1 VNVFRRINVD
11 WPLVGAALAL
21 TVFGIAMVYSAG
33 LTDRQPPI
41 RAIVNAWRM
50 QSIWLVIGLIA
61 AYGLSRAS
69 VRLIEWMTVPLY
81 SFGLLLLTLVLIPG
95 FGSGAGTAQS
105 QKGWLTIAGTRVGQ
119 PAEFAKLAVVLMLA
133 RVLAQRR
140 VGEVKS
146 IFDLWKPIL
155 VVLVPLGLILKQ
167 PDLGTG
173 IVFVGIFFGMLFWTG
188 TPWKLLLLLASPVIS
203 LILAFDT
210 RVWGTWL
217 VLLLL
222 LLLWYRPYLF
232 EGIAIAVGN
241 VSMGVIAPLLWDSLD
256 DYQKK
261 RLQVFIDPTVD
272 PRGSGYHVTQSRV
285 AIGSGGWFGQGYTQ
299 GPQKRLAFLPEQ
311 HTDFIFAVVG
321 EELGYIGVTL
331 ALTLFLL
338 LFLRVI
344 RVSERANDAF
354 GSMVAFGLLALWF
367 THVTENVG
375 MTLNLLPITG
385 IPLPFFSYG
394 GSFLLASWMA
404 VGILVRI
411 SSEGRGGGVGQL
423 RI

>member
-1 VNVFRRINVD
+1 
-11 WPLVGAALAL
+11 
-21 TVFGIAMVYSAG
+21 VYSAG
-33 LTDRQPPI
+33 LTEHPKAPI
-41 RAIVNAWRM
+41 ANAWRM
-50 QSIWLVIGLIA
+50 QTIWLVIGLIT
-61 AYGLSRAS
+61 AYGMSRAS

-81 SFGLLLLTLVLIPG
+81 SLALFLLFVVLIPG
-95 FGSGAGTAQS
+95 FGSGGGTAASQS
-105 QKGWLTIAGTRVGQ
+105 GWLTIAGKRLGQ

-133 RVLAQRR
+133 RVFAQRR
-140 VGEVKS
+140 LGGVKS
-146 IFDLWKPIL
+146 IFDLWKPI
-155 VVLVPLGLILKQ
+155 VVVFVPLALILKQ

-173 IVFVGIFFGMLFWTG
+173 IVFVGIFFGMLFWSG
-188 TPWKLLLLLASPVIS
+188 TPWKLMLLLASPVIS

-210 RVWGTWL
+210 KVWGTWL
-217 VLLLL
+217 VLLLML
-222 LLLWYRPYLF
+222 LVWYRPYLF
-232 EGIAIAVGN
+232 EGISIAVAN
-241 VSMGVIAPLLWDSLD
+241 VSMGVIAPLLWDSLGE
-256 DYQKK
+256 YQRN
-261 RLQVFIDPTVD
+261 RLRVFIDPTVD

-285 AIGSGGWFGQGYTQ
+285 AIGSGGWFGQGFTH

-321 EELGYIGVTL
+321 EELGYFGVTL

-344 RVSERANDAF
+344 RVSERANDSF
-354 GSMVAFGLLALWF
+354 GSLVAFGLLALWF

-394 GSFLLASWMA
+394 GSFLLACWMA
-404 VGILVRI
+404 VGVLVRI
-411 SSEGRGGGVGQL
+411 SSEGRGGGVAQL

>member
-1 VNVFRRINVD
+1 MLKRINVD
-11 WPLVGAALAL
+11 WPLVGAAFAL
-21 TVFGIAMVYSAG
+21 TIFGIAMVYSAG
-33 LTDRQPPI
+33 VTDRRIP
-41 RAIVNAWRM
+41 AVANAWRM
-50 QSIWLVIGLIA
+50 QSAWFVVALIA
-61 AYGLSRAS
+61 AYGMSRAS

-81 SFGLLLLTLVLIPG
+81 GLALFLLVIVLIPG
-95 FGSGAGTAQS
+95 LGSGAGTAAS
-105 QKGWLTIAGTRVGQ
+105 VHGWLTIAGKRLGQ

-133 RVLAQRR
+133 RVLARR
-140 VGEVKS
+140 RAGDVKS
-146 IFDLWKPIL
+146 LFDLWKPI
-155 VVLVPLGLILKQ
+155 VVVFVPLALILKQ

-173 IVFVGIFFGMLFWTG
+173 IVFVGIFFGMLFWAG
-188 TPWKLLLLLASPVIS
+188 TPWKVLVLLASPVIS

-210 RVWGTWL
+210 KVWGAWL
-217 VLLLL
+217 VLCLGLI
-222 LLLWYRPYLF
+222 LWYRPYVF
-232 EGIAIAVGN
+232 EGVALAMAN

-256 DYQKK
+256 DYQKN
-261 RLQVFIDPTVD
+261 RLKVFIDPTVD

-285 AIGSGGWFGQGYTQ
+285 AIGSGGWFGQGFTH
-299 GPQKRLAFLPEQ
+299 GPQKRLNFLPEQ

-321 EELGYIGVTL
+321 EELGYLGVMV
-331 ALTLFLL
+331 ALTLFLF

-344 RVSERANDAF
+344 RVSERANDSY
-354 GSMVAFGLLALWF
+354 GSLVAFGLLALWF

-404 VGILVRI
+404 VGVLARI
-411 SSEGRGGGVGQL
+411 SSEGRGGGAAQL

>member
-1 VNVFRRINVD
+1 MFRRINVD
-11 WPLVGAALAL
+11 WPLVGAAFAL

-33 LTDRQPPI
+33 LTDRP
-41 RAIVNAWRM
+41 RAAIAGAWRM
-50 QSIWLVIGLIA
+50 QITWLVIGLIA
-61 AYGLSRAS
+61 AYGMSRAS

-81 SFGLLLLTLVLIPG
+81 GLALFLLTIVLIPG
-95 FGSGAGTAQS
+95 LGSGGGTAASQS
-105 QKGWLTIAGTRVGQ
+105 GWLTIAGKRLGQ

-133 RVLAQRR
+133 RVFAQRR
-140 VGEVKS
+140 TGEVKS
-146 IFDLWKPIL
+146 IFDLWKPI
-155 VVLVPLGLILKQ
+155 VVVFVPLALILKQ

-173 IVFVGIFFGMLFWTG
+173 IVFVGIFFGMLFWAG
-188 TPWKLLLLLASPVIS
+188 TPWKLMVLLASPVIS

-210 RVWGTWL
+210 RVWGAWL
-217 VLLLL
+217 VFCIL

-232 EGIAIAVGN
+232 EGISIAVAN
-241 VSMGVIAPLLWDSLD
+241 VSMGVIAPLLWDSLGE
-256 DYQKK
+256 YQRN
-261 RLQVFIDPTVD
+261 RLKVFIDPTVD

-285 AIGSGGWFGQGYTQ
+285 AIGSGGWFGQGFTH

-321 EELGYIGVTL
+321 EELGYLGVTL

-344 RVSERANDAF
+344 RVSERANDSY
-354 GSMVAFGLLALWF
+354 GSLVAFGLLALWF

-404 VGILVRI
+404 VGVLVRI
-411 SSEGRGGGVGQL
+411 SSEGRGGGAAQL

>member
-1 VNVFRRINVD
+1 MLRRINVD

-21 TVFGIAMVYSAG
+21 TAFGIAMVYSAG
-33 LTDRQPPI
+33 LTEHP
-41 RAIVNAWRM
+41 VKGVTNAWRM
-50 QSIWLVIGLIA
+50 QATWFVIAFIA
-61 AYGLSRAS
+61 AYGMSRAS

-81 SFGLLLLTLVLIPG
+81 AFALLLLVVVLIPG
-95 FGSGAGTAQS
+95 LGSGGGTAAS
-105 QKGWLTIAGTRVGQ
+105 VKGWLTIGGKRLGQ

-133 RVLAQRR
+133 RVFAQRR
-140 VGEVKS
+140 IGEVKS
-146 IFDLWKPIL
+146 IFDLWKPI
-155 VVLVPLGLILKQ
+155 VVVFVPLALILAQ

-173 IVFVGIFFGMLFWTG
+173 IVFVGIFFGMLFWAG
-188 TPWKLLLLLASPVIS
+188 TPWKLMLLLASPVIS

-210 RVWGTWL
+210 RVWGAWL
-217 VLLLL
+217 VFCIL
-222 LLLWYRPYLF
+222 LLLWYRPYLL
-232 EGIAIAVGN
+232 EGIAIAVAN
-241 VSMGVIAPLLWDSLD
+241 VSMGVIAPLLWDSLGE
-256 DYQKK
+256 YQRN
-261 RLQVFIDPTVD
+261 RLKVFIDPTVD

-285 AIGSGGWFGQGYTQ
+285 AIGSGGWFGQGFTH

-321 EELGYIGVTL
+321 EELGYLGVTV

-344 RVSERANDAF
+344 RVSERANDSF
-354 GSMVAFGLLALWF
+354 GSLVAFGLLALWF

-404 VGILVRI
+404 VGVLVRI
-411 SSEGRGGGVGQL
+411 SSEGRGGGAAQL

>member
-1 VNVFRRINVD
+1 MFRRINVD
-11 WPLVGAALAL
+11 WPLVGAAFAL

-33 LTDRQPPI
+33 LTDRP
-41 RAIVNAWRM
+41 RAAIAGAWRM
-50 QSIWLVIGLIA
+50 QITWLVIGLIT
-61 AYGLSRAS
+61 AYGMSRAS

-81 SFGLLLLTLVLIPG
+81 GLALFLLTIVLIPG
-95 FGSGAGTAQS
+95 LGSGGGTAASQS
-105 QKGWLTIAGTRVGQ
+105 GWLTIAGKRLGQ

-133 RVLAQRR
+133 RVFAQRR
-140 VGEVKS
+140 TGEVKS
-146 IFDLWKPIL
+146 IFDLWKPI
-155 VVLVPLGLILKQ
+155 VVVFVPLALILKQ

-173 IVFVGIFFGMLFWTG
+173 IVFVGIFFGMLFWAG
-188 TPWKLLLLLASPVIS
+188 TPWKLMVLLASPVIS

-210 RVWGTWL
+210 RVWGAWL
-217 VLLLL
+217 VFCIL

-232 EGIAIAVGN
+232 EGISIAVAN
-241 VSMGVIAPLLWDSLD
+241 VSMGVIAPLLWDSLGE
-256 DYQKK
+256 YQRN
-261 RLQVFIDPTVD
+261 RLKVFIDPTVD

-285 AIGSGGWFGQGYTQ
+285 AIGSGGWFGQGFTH

-321 EELGYIGVTL
+321 EELGYLGVTL

-344 RVSERANDAF
+344 RVSERANDSY
-354 GSMVAFGLLALWF
+354 GSLVAFGLLALWF

-404 VGILVRI
+404 VGVLVRI
-411 SSEGRGGGVGQL
+411 SSEGRGGGAAQL